1 MLDFFCSVLCFY
13 ADKPSKIL
21 PNFHCF
27 WLERRAETERNIVK
41 TFEVLAWKLQRK
53 KHDFKPENKRKTAE
67 IRKNFVLK
75 TNEKSSCG
83 KKHKKFPQKPL
94 ILQGFLP
101 EKNSAE
107 HQNGGFGLGVQKKFF
122 WEAGARK
129 VPELFVRLRK
139 EEKKNSI
146 WKSSENFS

>member
-1 MLDFFCSVLCFY
+1 M
-13 ADKPSKIL
+13 
-21 PNFHCF
+21 
-27 WLERRAETERNIVK
+27 NIAK
-41 TFEVLAWKLQRK
+41 K

-139 EEKKNSI
+139 EKKKNSI